1 MYIPKPI
8 DTDSVNIPEEL
19 EQLMEQIAENV
30 HEVWSKGRMAE
41 GWTYGPVKNELTK
54 ETPYLVPYSELPE
67 GEKEYDRN
75 TAMATIKFIIHLG
88 YSIIREGAQVEDCP
102 ESDDTPV

>member
-30 HEVWSKGRMAE
+30 HEVWSKGRMDE
-41 GWTYGPVKNELTK
+41 GWTYGPIKNELTK
-54 ETPYLVPYSELPE
+54 ETPCLVPYSELPE
-67 GEKEYDRN
+67 SEKEYDRQ
-75 TAMATIKFIIHLG
+75 TALATIKLIIQLG
-88 YSIIREGAQVEDCP
+88 YSIIKEDALGGDNS
-102 ESDDTPV
+102 ELDYTTI